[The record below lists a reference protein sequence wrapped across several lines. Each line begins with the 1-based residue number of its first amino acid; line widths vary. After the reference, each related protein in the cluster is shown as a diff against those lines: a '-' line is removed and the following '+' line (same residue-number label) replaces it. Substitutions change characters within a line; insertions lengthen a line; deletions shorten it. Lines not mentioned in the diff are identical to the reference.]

1 MRKADAVVTEGLEAL
16 TFGANFV
23 VTHLMEVANTNKEYR
38 MAEFL
43 KGFHFFTSLIWKHF
57 IADVRKSILIPNLI
71 VRFELNEIQSAQ
83 WHEI

>member
-43 KGFHFFTSLIWKHF
+43 KGFHFFTSLI
-57 IADVRKSILIPNLI
+57 
-71 VRFELNEIQSAQ
+71 
-83 WHEI
+83 